1 MINLWGNC
9 FSWKLYIFD
18 SVIFNKPNPK
28 ILMLT
33 ICQSLLILQ
42 TLHWVSNLRTVY
54 KETLDY
60 KFNFYPQHIFFQLSP
75 SIMLLL
81 ISNILD
87 RLVHFLLCS
96 FNADWFSFIKLKN
109 SLSIRLIPICIPVHT
124 YYEGHKN
131 KPLQRK
137 TH

>member
-1 MINLWGNC
+1 MINISGNC

-18 SVIFNKPNPK
+18 SVIFNKRNPK

-33 ICQSLLILQ
+33 ICQSFQILQ
-42 TLHWVSNLRTVY
+42 TPHWVSSLRTVY
-54 KETLDY
+54 KETLDHN
-60 KFNFYPQHIFFQLSP
+60 FNFYAQYIFFQLSP

-81 ISNILD
+81 ISNILN

-96 FNADWFSFIKLKN
+96 FNVVLFSFIKLNN

-124 YYEGHKN
+124 YYEGHK
-131 KPLQRK
+131 K
-137 TH
+137 